1 MSTSQ
6 TVNNIKLFNDAGIWR
21 PAAFFVAAL
30 VVGLSAALLPFY
42 SATAVIIGTMLV
54 LLTLIQPLVG
64 ITLVLLAGPLG
75 AIESLWIGA
84 SLPKSG
90 QLLFIAT
97 VGAWLGYGVLRRRI
111 NLAHTALNLPLALFI
126 SAGAL
131 SLLGADSL
139 RFGIIEIIKWL
150 ELTLIMLIV
159 VDIGTTWYR
168 QDRNTIVVSPLRFG
182 IDIRWIV
189 AALLIA
195 GLSQAIVGI
204 WQFGL
209 RGSGPDHFLIL
220 ERFYRAF
227 GTFQQPNPY
236 GGFMGITASLAIG
249 VTVGLVADLFTR
261 RNKPLTWKYSDWL
274 WLLFVGSVA
283 AITTTALI
291 MSWSRGAWL
300 GFAAA
305 MAVLI
310 FFLPR
315 RRLFGLLL
323 LLLLLLTTLVAF
335 QVDLVPATISS
346 RLSSFAADL
355 DIRDVRGVQ
364 VTIENFADIERLAH
378 WQSGIDMARD
388 NLFLGVGFGNYE
400 PAYDEYGLLNW
411 PHPLGHAHNYYL
423 NLLAESGGI
432 GLLTYIALWLVIL
445 IQAMKLLRTSSW
457 LRRGMALGLLAAWV
471 ALSVHHLVDKLYVNN
486 MYLFIG
492 VMLGL
497 QQVLALK
504 DD

>member
-1 MSTSQ
+1 
-6 TVNNIKLFNDAGIWR
+6 
-21 PAAFFVAAL
+21 
-30 VVGLSAALLPFY
+30 
-42 SATAVIIGTMLV
+42 
-54 LLTLIQPLVG
+54 
-64 ITLVLLAGPLG
+64 VLLAGPLG

-150 ELTLIMLIV
+150 ELALIMLIV

-249 VTVGLVADLFTR
+249 VTVGLVVDLFTR

-283 AITTTALI
+283 AITSTALI